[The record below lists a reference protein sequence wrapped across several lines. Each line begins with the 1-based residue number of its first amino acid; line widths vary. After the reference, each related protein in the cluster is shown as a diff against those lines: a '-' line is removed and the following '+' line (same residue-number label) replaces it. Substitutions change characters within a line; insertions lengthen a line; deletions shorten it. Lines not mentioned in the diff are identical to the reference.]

1 MSEKID
7 NLAEKKQDMR
17 KFSQMNQCV
26 HDKNFCT
33 QLKFRDAPLVSPYYK
48 KYKKEYTKLFERL
61 KQEMLVAGLV
71 ELGKQVK
78 EFMAETGEKVEI
90 S

>member
-1 MSEKID
+1 
-7 NLAEKKQDMR
+7 
-17 KFSQMNQCV
+17 MNQCV

-33 QLKFRDAPLVSPYYK
+33 QLKFRDALLVSPYYK
-48 KYKKEYTKLFERL
+48 NYKKEYTKLFERL
-61 KQEMLVAGLV
+61 KQEMFVAGLV
-71 ELGKQVK
+71 EMGKQVK